1 MLLSKKSKLF
11 KTVHSSSARTCIVRD
26 RTVYKFTKNA
36 DKKNGDKRS
45 LDNDTHLK
53 TTVGN
58 VITCCA
64 PCSVEITNL
73 EYYWDTYCTECNIS
87 WSPSEGTIYYTIHLT
102 KGDNEYGTPT
112 IIYPNGNDLSARVSY
127 GNLSTGPGGEAPHD
141 TITVIAH
148 KELCTVSASIQLT
161 TG

>member
-1 MLLSKKSKLF
+1 MLLSKKSKIF
-11 KTVHSSSARTCIVRD
+11 HTVHSSSARTCIVRD
-26 RTVYKFTKNA
+26 RAVHKFTKNTP

-73 EYYWDTYCTECNIS
+73 EYYWNTYCTECNIT
-87 WSPSEGTIYYTIHLT
+87 WSPSEGTIYYTIHFS
-102 KGDNEYGTPT
+102 KGNNEFGIPT
-112 IIYPNGNDLSARVSY
+112 IVYPNGNELSARVSY
-127 GNLSTGPGGEAPHD
+127 AISTGPGDDDQD
-141 TITVIAH
+141 TFTIIAH
-148 KELCTVSASIQLT
+148 KQLCTVSASIQVS